1 MAGNLKLW
9 TLREVAA
16 FLRRH
21 PDSVRSLV
29 ESGEI
34 SAVNCGTE
42 KRRVLCFTEQ
52 AVQEFI
58 DRRTVRSER
67 QQVTQ
72 AARKSAA
79 KRLDQLLGK

>member
-1 MAGNLKLW
+1 MIQQPKLW

-29 ESGEI
+29 ESGEL
-34 SAVNCGTE
+34 SAVNCGTD

-52 AVQEFI
+52 AVQEFV
-58 DRRTVRSER
+58 DRRTVKAQR
-67 QQVTQ
+67 QHATQ
-72 AARKSAA
+72 KERKSVAT
-79 KRLDQLLGK
+79 RLDQLLGK

>member
-1 MAGNLKLW
+1 MIQQPKLW

-29 ESGEI
+29 ESGEL
-34 SAVNCGTE
+34 SAVNCGTD

-52 AVQEFI
+52 AVQEFV
-58 DRRTVRSER
+58 DRRTVKAER
-67 QQVTQ
+67 QHATQ
-72 AARKSAA
+72 KERKSVAT
-79 KRLDQLLGK
+79 RLDQLLGK

>member
-1 MAGNLKLW
+1 MIHQPKLW

-29 ESGEI
+29 ESGEL
-34 SAVNCGTE
+34 SAVNCGTD

-52 AVQEFI
+52 AVQEFV
-58 DRRTVRSER
+58 DRRTVKAER
-67 QQVTQ
+67 QHATQ
-72 AARKSAA
+72 KERKSVAT
-79 KRLDQLLGK
+79 RLDQLLGK

>member
-1 MAGNLKLW
+1 MIHQPKLW

-29 ESGEI
+29 ESGEL
-34 SAVNCGTE
+34 SAVNCGTD

-52 AVQEFI
+52 AVQEFV
-58 DRRTVRSER
+58 DRRTVKAQR
-67 QQVTQ
+67 QHATQ
-72 AARKSAA
+72 KERKSVAT
-79 KRLDQLLGK
+79 RLDQLLGK